1 MSAAVG
7 GILQR
12 CWRLICGIDRR
23 RSAQVAFDSDSDFD
37 LDLWR
42 VRELFDSVLVFIIF
56 IAPHWVEE
64 LTESVAPPLATLP
77 PPLQLLFICSHP
89 SLLLRAGSSFC
100 LRVFRVVHLT
110 FRRANRSSHLGIILI
125 DFQSERGLSLSP
137 LRRPLARTG
146 LAF

>member
-1 MSAAVG
+1 MLGKSSEGQCRRKGGVDTRHRDSLHLCVCVCVSAAVG

-23 RSAQVAFDSDSDFD
+23 RSAQVDFDFDSDFD

-64 LTESVAPPLATLP
+64 LTESVASPPSPCSCSSSALILRCCCARVLHFVCVSFVS
-77 PPLQLLFICSHP
+77 FI
-89 SLLLRAGSSFC
+89 
-100 LRVFRVVHLT
+100 
-110 FRRANRSSHLGIILI
+110 
-125 DFQSERGLSLSP
+125 
-137 LRRPLARTG
+137 
-146 LAF
+146 